1 MKKRWSVLAALFLT
15 AGLTACAGTGAE
27 QTQSAAEPPSA
38 VETEVQTE
46 NQAEAQTGTPE
57 ETVFRIRGR
66 GRWTPQSRRKIA
78 QGIHHRTGRSE
89 QHHSLAPATTQIL
102 CDLGLADKIVAVD
115 TNSPQYAE
123 ELTEDVMQFDMMEPD
138 LEQILNAEPD
148 IIFVS
153 NMSSQGGDD
162 IFKSVRDAG
171 ICVAEIP
178 TSNSIE
184 DVKEDVRFTRTV
196 WVCRK
201 KARSGSRHGES
212 HR

>member
-15 AGLTACAGTGAE
+15 AGLTACAGNRRGADPE
-27 QTQSAAEPPSA
+27 RGGTPQRSRDGGT
-38 VETEVQTE
+38 TE

-57 ETVFRIRGR
+57 ETVSASGE
-66 GRWTPQSRRKIA
+66 GEMDTAKPQEDRAGNPITVPEEVNSI
-78 QGIHHRTGRSE
+78 I
-89 QHHSLAPATTQIL
+89 SLAPATTQIL

-162 IFKSVRDAG
+162 IFKSAG
-171 ICVAEIP
+171 
-178 TSNSIE
+178 
-184 DVKEDVRFTRTV
+184 TRAFA
-196 WVCRK
+196 WRK
-201 KARSGSRHGES
+201 S
-212 HR
+212 HIQFY